1 MYTSTMNELAKRLNI
16 FNQCRG
22 LGVPLWSCPPFLFT
36 VMGLVIIIV
45 ILAVYEIGQ
54 RYAEP
59 VIVALIVLLLTAFL
73 FVVSFVI
80 TRAFEKLVEAR
91 LSEQQ
96 KAKELLALKD
106 EFVYVAAH
114 ELRVPANAIK
124 WAIEAIEKRAP
135 HLLNSEREFFDI
147 LERNNNRLLLLVT
160 DLLEVARIE
169 GKTIQVALEEISL
182 YDIVSGAIGEVAD
195 AARKKKIIIN
205 NTISSTI
212 PKVFGDIMRTREVLG
227 NLLSNAVKF
236 TGDGG
241 TVLVSAEEGHEGY
254 VTVSV
259 QDTGL
264 GIPEEEK
271 AHIFQKFWRGNAA
284 TGIEGTGLGL
294 FIVKQLVGLMGGDV
308 SFVSESGKGSTFSFS
323 LKKKGT

>member
-1 MYTSTMNELAKRLNI
+1 MHELTKRLNI
-16 FNQCRG
+16 FDQCRG
-22 LGVPLWSCPPFLFT
+22 LGVPLLSCPPFLFT
-36 VMGLVIIIV
+36 VMGFVIIIV

-59 VIVALIVLLLTAFL
+59 IIVAFIVLLLTAFL
-73 FVVSFVI
+73 FIVSFVI

-182 YDIVSGAIGEVAD
+182 YDIASGAIGEVAD
-195 AARKKKIIIN
+195 AARKKKITIS
-205 NTISSTI
+205 NTISSDI
-212 PKVFGDIMRTREVLG
+212 SKVFGDDVRTREVLG

-241 TVLVSAEEGHEGY
+241 SILVSAEERGGY
-254 VTVSV
+254 VAVSV
-259 QDTGL
+259 QDTGF

-294 FIVKQLVGLMGGDV
+294 FIVKQLVGLMGGEV

-323 LKKKGT
+323 LKKKVV